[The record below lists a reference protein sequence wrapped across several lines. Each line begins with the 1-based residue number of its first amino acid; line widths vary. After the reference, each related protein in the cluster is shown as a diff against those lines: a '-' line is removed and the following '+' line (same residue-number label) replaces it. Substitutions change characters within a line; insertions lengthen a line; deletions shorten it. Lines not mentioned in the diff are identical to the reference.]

1 MAIHHTVA
9 RLLPDLPRWV
19 EVRDLLLSE
28 DCEIFDLQEKGELS
42 FILRES
48 SGKMVFVIGQPSII
62 GLQTALQN
70 VEEGCMVVAPQ
81 EQVIWLT
88 PALSGWTRTRII
100 IYTLSNL
107 QRLPIASANQVD
119 FLNNDTL
126 NRLPISSDLMDELKD
141 GAEHSMI
148 AATWVDQ
155 QPVSFCYAAS
165 ETETWWD
172 IAIDTLPEHR
182 RKGYAA
188 MCVSNMIRYMHPK
201 GKQPIWQAVE
211 NNLPS
216 RRLAQKLGFE
226 PIDELALLEIAK

>member
-1 MAIHHTVA
+1 MSIHHRIA

-28 DCEIFDLQEKGELS
+28 ECELFDVQEQGELS
-42 FILRES
+42 FVLREGT
-48 SGKMVFVIGQPSII
+48 GKMVFVIGQPSII

-70 VEEGCMVVAPQ
+70 VAEGCMVVAPQ

-88 PALSGWTRTRII
+88 PALSEWTRTRII
-100 IYTLSNL
+100 IYTLPNL
-107 QRLPIASANQVD
+107 QRLPITSATQVD
-119 FLNNDTL
+119 FLNTEIL
-126 NRLPISSDLMDELKD
+126 HRLPIASDLLDELKD
-141 GAEHSMI
+141 GAQHSMI
-148 AATWVDQ
+148 AATRVDQ

-188 MCVSNMIRYMHPK
+188 LCVAHMIRYMHAK

-211 NNLPS
+211 ENPPS
-216 RRLAQKLGFE
+216 WQLAQKLGFE
-226 PIDELALLEIAK
+226 PIDELALFEIGT